1 MGGVAPERT
10 SGRRR
15 VEQEAWQISFR
26 FGRDLRF
33 RDSRHPPGRLGTFSL
48 RVVSI
53 EGEFAGDG

>member
-33 RDSRHPPGRLGTFSL
+33 RDSRHPPGRP
-48 RVVSI
+48 
-53 EGEFAGDG
+53 